1 MEENK
6 KIFSN
11 KANFNN
17 NLVVPIIVVVLLTA
31 LAVWLV
37 PGDDAEQDAKKP
49 LPQLG
54 SVVRSLDSADSA
66 KPSPDQASADSET
79 ATQDPEAKNLSGG
92 VIDRPET
99 GDKNDARSV
108 IARLKQEGGNTAQ
121 KAFEAADKH
130 RTVGNNADA
139 YLLYFYAAKQGH
151 GAAANILG
159 TQSDPS
165 FFTSI
170 NSALDAPDQGQAI
183 KWYQMAIDAGN
194 KEAKQHL
201 AELAKRIQQQA
212 ESGSSEAQRLLL
224 QLR

>member
-11 KANFNN
+11 KAYFTN
-17 NLVVPIIVVVLLTA
+17 NLVPIIVVVLLTA

-37 PGDDAEQDAKKP
+37 PGDDAEQDTKKP

-54 SVVRSLDSADSA
+54 SVVRSLDSIDSA

-79 ATQDPEAKNLSGG
+79 ATQDQEAKNLSGG

-99 GDKNDARSV
+99 GGKNDARSV
-108 IARLKQEGGNTAQ
+108 IARLKQEGGNAAQ
-121 KAFEAADKH
+121 KAFDAAEKQ

-139 YLLYFYAAKQGH
+139 YLLYFYAARQGH

-159 TQSDPS
+159 TQSDPT

-201 AELAKRIQQQA
+201 AGLAKRIQQQA